1 MLRLKEVPMS
11 DWRAKEAKYFMRAG
25 KRMDLL
31 TVRGEG
37 VYLWDEQG
45 KQYLDFFGGPA
56 TISLGH
62 SHPVIVD
69 AITEQAKQLIHVS
82 NQFYSVPQLQLAELL
97 IEHSVFDRVYF
108 MNSGAEANEGA
119 LKLARKWGKEKKSG
133 AYEIIAADNAFHG
146 RTLQMI
152 TAGGTER
159 YKAPFSPL
167 PDGFLHVPFNDVNAI
182 KQATTPN
189 TVAIF
194 LEPVQGEGGINVP
207 DKDYFKQIRAWCDE
221 QNILLVFDEVQT
233 GCGRLGT
240 LFAYELYGVEPDI
253 MTLGK
258 GIGGGVP
265 LSAFLA
271 KEHAAVF
278 TPGDHGSTYG
288 GEPLTTRV
296 GYEVMKYIIDND
308 LPAKVRRNGETVA
321 RRLHSL
327 VDRFPHVNEARGEGL
342 MWAVQFTSDIGEKV
356 TNAALAAGLIVN
368 NVRPNAVRMTPPLTI
383 TDEELEQG
391 LAILEHVI
399 EAEAPGSVK

>member
-1 MLRLKEVPMS
+1 VT
-11 DWRAKEAKYFMRAG
+11 DWRAKEAKYFMHPG

-31 TVRGEG
+31 AVRGEG
-37 VYLWDEQG
+37 THIWDEDG
-45 KQYLDFFGGPA
+45 RDYLDFFGGPA

-62 SHPVIVD
+62 SHPVIVNALID
-69 AITEQAKQLIHVS
+69 QAKQLIHVS
-82 NQFYSVPQLQLAELL
+82 NSFYSIPQLKLAELL
-97 IEHSVFDRVYF
+97 IENSCFDRVYF
-108 MNSGAEANEGA
+108 MNSGAEADEGA
-119 LKLARKWGKEKKSG
+119 LKLARKWGKEKKNG
-133 AYEIIAADNAFHG
+133 AFEIICADNAFHG

-159 YKAPFSPL
+159 YKAPFGPL
-167 PDGFLHVPFNDVNAI
+167 PEGFLHVPFNDVAAVKRVTND
-182 KQATTPN
+182 K

-194 LEPVQGEGGINVP
+194 MEPIQGEGGINVA
-207 DKDYFKQIRAWCDE
+207 DDDYFPQLRAWCDE
-221 QNILLVFDEVQT
+221 QNILLILDEVQT
-233 GCGRLGT
+233 GCGRTGK
-240 LFAYELYGVEPDI
+240 LFAYEHYGIEPDI
-253 MTLGK
+253 MALGK

-296 GYEVMKYIIDND
+296 GYEVMNYIIKND
-308 LPAKVRRNGETVA
+308 IPAKVQANGATVK
-321 RRLHSL
+321 RRLDSL
-327 VDRFPHVNEARGEGL
+327 LDRCGIVTDVRGMGL
-342 MWAVQFTSDIGEKV
+342 MWAIQFSSDIGEKI

-368 NVRPNAVRMTPPLTI
+368 NVRPNAVRLAPPLTI

-399 EAEAPGSVK
+399 EESSVAAPSK

>member
-1 MLRLKEVPMS
+1 MT
-11 DWRAKEAKYFMRAG
+11 DWQAKEAKYFIRAG

-31 TVRGEG
+31 AVRGEG
-37 VYLWDEQG
+37 THLYDDHG
-45 KQYLDFFGGPA
+45 KEYLDFFGGPA

-62 SHPVIVD
+62 SHPVIVN
-69 AITEQAKQLIHVS
+69 AIIDQAQQLIHVS
-82 NQFYSVPQLQLAELL
+82 NQFYSIPQVQLAELL
-97 IEHSVFDRVYF
+97 VQHSCFDRVYF

-119 LKLARKWGKEKKSG
+119 LKLARKWGKEKKAG
-133 AYEIIAADNAFHG
+133 AYEFISADNAFHG

-167 PDGFLHVPFNDVNAI
+167 PEGFVHVPFNDIDAV
-182 KQATTPN
+182 KRATSSK
-189 TVAIF
+189 TVGIF
-194 LEPVQGEGGINVP
+194 MEPIQGEGGINVP
-207 DKDYFKQIRAWCDE
+207 DDDYFKQLRAWCDE
-221 QNILLVFDEVQT
+221 QNILLIFDEVQT
-233 GCGRLGT
+233 GCGRVGE
-240 LFAYELYGVEPDI
+240 LFAYQLYGVEPDI

-308 LPAKVRRNGETVA
+308 IPAKVKRDGETVA
-321 RRLHSL
+321 RRLGSL
-327 VDRFPHVNEARGEGL
+327 VDRCPHVTEARGKGL
-342 MWAVQFTSDIGEKV
+342 MWAIEFTSDIGERV
-356 TNAALAAGLIVN
+356 TNAALANGLIVN
-368 NVRPNAVRMTPPLTI
+368 NVRPNAVRLAPPLTI
-383 TDEELEQG
+383 TEEELEQG
-391 LAILEHVI
+391 LAILEHVV
-399 EAEAPGSVK
+399 EAEGPSSPK

>member
-1 MLRLKEVPMS
+1 MTT
-11 DWRAKEAKYFMRAG
+11 DWREKEAKYFMRTG

-31 TVRGEG
+31 AVRGEG
-37 VYLWDEQG
+37 TRIWDDAG
-45 KQYLDFFGGPA
+45 KEYLDFFGGPA

-62 SHPVIVD
+62 CHPVITD
-69 AITEQAKQLIHVS
+69 ALIDQAQQLVHVS
-82 NQFYSVPQLQLAELL
+82 NQFYSLPQLKLAELL
-97 IEHSVFDRVYF
+97 IEHSCFDRVYF

-119 LKLARKWGKEKKSG
+119 LKLARKWGKEKKDG
-133 AYEIIAADNAFHG
+133 AYEIICAENAFHG

-167 PDGFLHVPFNDVNAI
+167 PEGFVHVPFNDVDAV
-182 KQATTPN
+182 KRATTSK
-189 TVAIF
+189 TVAVF
-194 LEPVQGEGGINVP
+194 MEPIQGEGGINVP
-207 DKDYFKQIRAWCDE
+207 DDNYFPDLRAWCDE
-221 QNILLVFDEVQT
+221 RGILLILDEVQT

-240 LFAYELYGVEPDI
+240 LFAYQYFGAEPDL

-271 KEHAAVF
+271 KEHCAVF

-296 GYEVMKYIIDND
+296 GYEVMTYIIDND
-308 LPAKVRRNGETVA
+308 IPAQVA
-321 RRLHSL
+321 KKGAIVERRLHSL
-327 VDRFPHVNEARGEGL
+327 QDRFPNVASVRGAGL
-342 MWAVQFTSDIGEKV
+342 MWAVQFTSDIGERI
-356 TNAALAAGLIVN
+356 TNAALANGLILN
-368 NVRPNAVRMTPPLTI
+368 NVRPNAVRIVPPLTV
-383 TDEELEQG
+383 TEEELEQG

-399 EAEAPGSVK
+399 EADAAATAK

>member
-1 MLRLKEVPMS
+1 ME
-11 DWRAKEAKYFMRAG
+11 DWKAKEAKYFIRAG

-31 TVRGEG
+31 AVRGHGSYLYDAEG
-37 VYLWDEQG
+37 KE
-45 KQYLDFFGGPA
+45 YLDFFGGPA

-62 SHPVIVD
+62 SHPVMVNALID
-69 AITEQAKQLIHVS
+69 QAQTLIHVS
-82 NQFYSVPQLQLAELL
+82 NQFYSIPQLQLAELL
-97 IEHSVFDRVYF
+97 IEHSCFDRVYF

-119 LKLARKWGKEKKSG
+119 LKLARKWGKEKKAG
-133 AYEIIAADNAFHG
+133 AFEIIVTENSFHG

-159 YKAPFSPL
+159 YKAPFTPL
-167 PDGFLHVPFNDVNAI
+167 PAGFVHVPFNDVDAV
-182 KQATTPN
+182 KRATTSN
-189 TVAIF
+189 TVAVF
-194 LEPVQGEGGINVP
+194 MEPIQGEGGINVP
-207 DKDYFKQIRAWCDE
+207 DDDYFKHLRAWCTE
-221 QNILLVFDEVQT
+221 QNILLIFDEVQT
-233 GCGRLGT
+233 GCGRTGE

-308 LPAKVRRNGETVA
+308 IPAKVKRDGETVA
-321 RRLHSL
+321 RRLNSL
-327 VDRFPHVNEARGEGL
+327 VDRFPHVTEARGKGL
-342 MWAVQFTSDIGEKV
+342 MWAVQFTSDIGEKI
-356 TNAALAAGLIVN
+356 TNAALANGLIVN
-368 NVRPNAVRMTPPLTI
+368 NVRPNAVRIAPALTI
-383 TDEELEQG
+383 SDEELEQG

-399 EAEAPGSVK
+399 AAEAGAPPK

>member
-1 MLRLKEVPMS
+1 MTT
-11 DWRAKEAKYFMRAG
+11 DWREKEAKYFMRTG

-31 TVRGEG
+31 AVRGEG
-37 VYLWDEQG
+37 TRIWDDQG
-45 KQYLDFFGGPA
+45 KEYLDFFGGPA

-62 SHPVIVD
+62 CHPVITD
-69 AITEQAKQLIHVS
+69 ALIDQAQQLVHVS
-82 NQFYSVPQLQLAELL
+82 NQFYSLPQLKLAELL
-97 IEHSVFDRVYF
+97 IEHSCFDRVYF

-119 LKLARKWGKEKKSG
+119 LKLARKWGKEKKDG
-133 AYEIIAADNAFHG
+133 AYEIICAENAFHG

-167 PDGFLHVPFNDVNAI
+167 PEGFVHVPFNDVDAV
-182 KQATTPN
+182 KRATTSKS
-189 TVAIF
+189 VAIF
-194 LEPVQGEGGINVP
+194 MEPIQGEGGINVP
-207 DKDYFKQIRAWCDE
+207 DDNYFPDLRAWCDE
-221 QNILLVFDEVQT
+221 RGILLIFDEVQT

-240 LFAYELYGVEPDI
+240 LFGYEYFGAEPDI

-271 KEHAAVF
+271 KEHCAVF

-296 GYEVMKYIIDND
+296 GYEVMTYIIDND
-308 LPAKVRRNGETVA
+308 IPAQVAKKGEIVE

-327 VDRFPHVNEARGEGL
+327 QDRFPNVASIRGAGL
-342 MWAVQFTSDIGEKV
+342 MWAVQFTTDIGERI
-356 TNAALAAGLIVN
+356 TNAALSNGLILN
-368 NVRPNAVRMTPPLTI
+368 NVRPNAVRIVPPLTV
-383 TDEELEQG
+383 TEEELEQG

-399 EAEAPGSVK
+399 AEDAAATAK

>member
-1 MLRLKEVPMS
+1 MT
-11 DWRAKEAKYFMRAG
+11 DWRAKEAKYFMHPGR
-25 KRMDLL
+25 RMNLL
-31 TVRGEG
+31 AVRGEG
-37 VYLWDEQG
+37 THLWDENG

-56 TISLGH
+56 TINLGH
-62 SHPVIVD
+62 SHPVIVNALID
-69 AITEQAKQLIHVS
+69 QAQKLIHVS
-82 NQFYSVPQLQLAELL
+82 TQFYSIPQLQLAELL
-97 IEHSVFDRVYF
+97 IENSCFDRVFF

-119 LKLARKWGKEKKSG
+119 LKLARKWGKEHRQG
-133 AYEIIAADNAFHG
+133 AYEIISAFDAFHG

-159 YKAPFSPL
+159 YKAPFTPL
-167 PDGFLHVPFNDVNAI
+167 PEGFVHVPFNDVDAV
-182 KQATTPN
+182 KRATTSK
-189 TVAIF
+189 TVGVF
-194 LEPVQGEGGINVP
+194 LEPIQGEGGIIVP
-207 DKDYFKQIRAWCDE
+207 DDGYFKELRAWCDE
-221 QNILLVFDEVQT
+221 QNILLILDEVQT

-240 LFAYELYGVEPDI
+240 LFAYELFGAEPDI

-296 GYEVMKYIIDND
+296 GYEVMKFMIDTN
-308 LPAKVRRNGETVA
+308 LPADVA
-321 RRLHSL
+321 RKGKIVERRLNSL
-327 VDRFPHVNEARGEGL
+327 VDRFPNVTAVRGKGL
-342 MWAVQFTSDIGEKV
+342 MWAVQFTGDIGERL
-356 TNAALAAGLIVN
+356 TNDALANGLILN
-368 NVRPNAVRMTPPLTI
+368 NVRPNAVRIVPPLTV

-399 EAEAPGSVK
+399 EQDAGGTPPK

>member
-1 MLRLKEVPMS
+1 MT

-25 KRMDLL
+25 CRMDLL
-31 TVRGEG
+31 AVRGEG
-37 VYLWDEQG
+37 SRLWDDQG
-45 KQYLDFFGGPA
+45 KSYLDFFGGPA

-69 AITEQAKQLIHVS
+69 ALVDQAKQLIHVS
-82 NQFYSVPQLQLAELL
+82 NQFYSIPQLQLAELL
-97 IEHSVFDRVYF
+97 IENSCFDRVYF

-133 AYEIIAADNAFHG
+133 AYEIIAAENAFHG
-146 RTLQMI
+146 RTLQAV

-159 YKAPFSPL
+159 YKAPFAPL
-167 PDGFLHVPFNDVNAI
+167 PEGYVHVPFNDVDAV
-182 KQATTPN
+182 KRATTSK

-194 LEPVQGEGGINVP
+194 MEPIQGEGGINVP
-207 DKDYFKQIRAWCDE
+207 DDGYFKALRAWCDE
-221 QNILLVFDEVQT
+221 QNILLILDEVQT
-233 GCGRLGT
+233 GCGRTGE
-240 LFAYELYGVEPDI
+240 LFAYQLYGAEPDI

-271 KEHAAVF
+271 KEHCAVF
-278 TPGDHGSTYG
+278 TPGDHGTTYG

-308 LPAKVRRNGETVA
+308 VPAKVKRNGETVR
-321 RRLHSL
+321 RRLESL
-327 VDRFPHVNEARGEGL
+327 VDRCPHVNEARGKGL
-342 MWAVQFTSDIGEKV
+342 MWAVQFTSDIGERV

-368 NVRPNAVRMTPPLTI
+368 NVRPNAVRLAPPLTI
-383 TDEELEQG
+383 SDEELEEG

-399 EAEAPGSVK
+399 ESEAPPVK

>member
-1 MLRLKEVPMS
+1 VN
-11 DWRAKEAKYFMRAG
+11 DWREKEARYFLRAG
-25 KRMDLL
+25 RRMDLL
-31 TVRGEG
+31 AVRGEG
-37 VYLWDEQG
+37 TKLWDADGRE
-45 KQYLDFFGGPA
+45 YLDFFGGPA

-69 AITEQAKQLIHVS
+69 ALTDQARQLIHVS
-82 NQFYSVPQLQLAELL
+82 NQFYSLPQLQLAELL
-97 IEHSVFDRVYF
+97 IEHSCFDRVYF

-119 LKLARKWGKEKKSG
+119 LKLARKWGKEHKDG
-133 AYEIIAADNAFHG
+133 AYEFICAENAFHG

-159 YKAPFSPL
+159 YKAPFTPL
-167 PDGFLHVPFNDVNAI
+167 PEGFVHVPFNDVGAV
-182 KQATTPN
+182 KRATTDR

-194 LEPVQGEGGINVP
+194 MEPVQGEGGIHVP
-207 DKDYFKQIRAWCDE
+207 SPDYFKHLRAWCDE
-221 QNILLVFDEVQT
+221 RGILLIFDEVQT

-240 LFAYELYGVEPDI
+240 LFGYQYFGVEPDI

-271 KEHAAVF
+271 KEHCAVF

-296 GYEVMKYIIDND
+296 GYEVMRYIIDND
-308 LPAKVRRNGETVA
+308 IPAQVA
-321 RRLHSL
+321 KKGAIVERRLHSL
-327 VDRFPHVNEARGEGL
+327 LDRYRNVSSVRGAGL
-342 MWAVQFTSDIGEKV
+342 MWAVEFTSDIGERI
-356 TNAALAAGLIVN
+356 TNEALANGLIVN
-368 NVRPNAVRMTPPLTI
+368 NVRPNAVRIVPPLTV
-383 TDEELEQG
+383 TEEELEQG

-399 EAEAPGSVK
+399 EADAAKHA